1 MLIGVSEYVEGLNS
15 LPNAA
20 KDIDA
25 MKNVLQHPDMGGFD
39 EVKMLPNPDPLT
51 MQEAIENLF
60 SGRDKDDLA
69 LFFFS
74 GHGVKDD
81 SGRLYFTTRLTRKT
95 TKGDLVKATAVPAN
109 FVQDIMSN
117 SRCKRQVVILD
128 CCFSGAFAEGMT
140 AKDVGVVDVQHQL
153 GGEGRAV
160 LTSST
165 STQYSFEQ
173 KGLNLSVYT
182 HYIVEGIETG
192 AADLDGNGTISI
204 ENLHDYACR
213 KVQESAP
220 AMKPKIYAVEEGF
233 KILVAKA
240 SVGDPKLRYRR
251 EVQRCASRGE
261 INDIGRDTLDALQGK
276 LGLGSSESLEI
287 EAQVLK
293 PYQDYKEKLHRYEQS
308 YRKALQRENPLSA
321 DTHSD
326 LKHLQ
331 EVLSLEDKDI
341 TLIESRIIT
350 SDPKSSDPKSS
361 DPKSSDPK
369 PSNPKLK
376 VSRIYLFLLTLLI
389 SGSGGIIWVFS
400 RPPIVSPTN
409 VAQTKEIEGFQS
421 LLEGDLTKARDDFK
435 AASNVYPEYHNV
447 EEIHNLVNSNLREFT
462 IADPSQKGTILSR
475 IFTQIVKKHD
485 WGMPD
490 EVRQQMKIRPQ
501 IVIEYFPDKDRS
513 ESITPVIE
521 QLKAQGFN
529 IIETRNDGNN
539 QNINNQR
546 VNNITFGK
554 GIDDNTAKF
563 VAKSFINRKV
573 DIKII
578 DTFNPGSDPK
588 TFDYKIQIGTEPITG
603 KNVELCRN
611 WTVPDLDTIKKVE
624 ELKRDCLQ

>member
-1 MLIGVSEYVEGLNS
+1 
-15 LPNAA
+15 
-20 KDIDA
+20 
-25 MKNVLQHPDMGGFD
+25 
-39 EVKMLPNPDPLT
+39 
-51 MQEAIENLF
+51 
-60 SGRDKDDLA
+60 
-69 LFFFS
+69 
-74 GHGVKDD
+74 
-81 SGRLYFTTRLTRKT
+81 
-95 TKGDLVKATAVPAN
+95 
-109 FVQDIMSN
+109 MSN

-140 AKDVGVVDVQHQL
+140 AKDGGAVVDVQNQL

-192 AADLDGNGTISI
+192 AADLDGDGTISI

-261 INDIGRDTLDALQGK
+261 ITDIGRDTLDALQGK
-276 LGLGSSESLEI
+276 LGLGASDSLEI
-287 EAQVLK
+287 ETQVLK

-341 TLIESRIIT
+341 TSIESTIIT
-350 SDPKSSDPKSS
+350 LGSKPSD
-361 DPKSSDPK
+361 DPK

-389 SGSGGIIWVFS
+389 SGGIIWFFS
-400 RPPIVSPTN
+400 RPSTVDPPN
-409 VAQTKEIEGFQS
+409 VEQPKIDTPVKIAQTKENEGFQS
-421 LLEGDLTKARDDFK
+421 LLEGNLTKARDDFK
-435 AASNVYPEYHNV
+435 AASNVYPKYHNV
-447 EEIHNLVNSNLREFT
+447 EEIHNLVNSNLQEFT
-462 IADPSQKGTILSR
+462 IGDPLQKGKILTR
-475 IFTQIVKKHD
+475 IFNQIVDKYS

-490 EVRQQMKIRPQ
+490 EVRKQMQIRPK
-501 IVIEYFPDKDRS
+501 IVIEYFPNKDGS

-521 QLKAQGFN
+521 
-529 IIETRNDGNN
+529 
-539 QNINNQR
+539 
-546 VNNITFGK
+546 
-554 GIDDNTAKF
+554 
-563 VAKSFINRKV
+563 
-573 DIKII
+573 
-578 DTFNPGSDPK
+578 
-588 TFDYKIQIGTEPITG
+588 
-603 KNVELCRN
+603 
-611 WTVPDLDTIKKVE
+611 
-624 ELKRDCLQ
+624 

>member
-1 MLIGVSEYVEGLNS
+1 MIGVSEYAEGLNS

-20 KDIDA
+20 KDIEA

-95 TKGDLVKATAVPAN
+95 PKGDLVKATAVPAN

-140 AKDVGVVDVQHQL
+140 AKDGGAVVDVQNQL

-287 EAQVLK
+287 ETQVLK

-350 SDPKSSDPKSS
+350 FDPKPSDNS
-361 DPKSSDPK
+361 K

-376 VSRIYLFLLTLLI
+376 VSHIYLFLLTLLI
-389 SGSGGIIWVFS
+389 SGGIIWVFS
-400 RPPIVSPTN
+400 RPPIEYSLN
-409 VAQTKEIEGFQS
+409 VAQTKENEGFQS

-435 AASNVYPEYHNV
+435 AASNVHPKYHNV
-447 EEIHNLVNSNLREFT
+447 EEIYNLVNSNLQEFI
-462 IADPSQKGTILSR
+462 IADSLQKEKILNL
-475 IFTQIVKKHD
+475 IFTQIVDKKYD
-485 WGMPD
+485 LDMPD
-490 EVRQQMKIRPQ
+490 EVRKQMQIRPH
-501 IVIEYFPDKDRS
+501 IVVEYFPEKVDFNIIKPILDR
-513 ESITPVIE
+513 I
-521 QLKAQGFN
+521 QAQGFN
-529 IIETRNDGNN
+529 IKSSDRYKNRN
-539 QNINNQR
+539 R

-554 GIDDNTAKF
+554 EIDVSTAKF

-578 DTFNPGSDPK
+578 DTFNDGSGS
-588 TFDYKIQIGTEPITG
+588 TFDHKIQIGTQIQTITG

-611 WTVPDLDTIKKVE
+611 WTIPDLDTIKKVE